1 LDGLYKSSILYG
13 LSLVMTVVIQ
23 TLQEQL
29 DLYHAIFVMQI
40 IFSLDFVYAYGQRR
54 FIRSS
59 GRDFRMKIFI
69 TIQTFSTVVFT
80 VWLLYVWI
88 KDSNFGSQPQ
98 CNHLVKYVLL
108 FADVKVTMTWLR
120 VLFIIYL
127 VINACTLLFRFGVI
141 LSVYMEN
148 LRNDLHDKVRNVVT
162 GPGAERVEQPEQ
174 ENVRQE
180 TNPERRVRAYVNLS
194 VVSAVYGVATL
205 ELIVRTILVVKESM
219 LTETPGQAQSSEH
232 SAWRRRVGFW
242 ANHRHSLDFRE
253 CH

>member
-1 LDGLYKSSILYG
+1 
-13 LSLVMTVVIQ
+13 
-23 TLQEQL
+23 
-29 DLYHAIFVMQI
+29 
-40 IFSLDFVYAYGQRR
+40 
-54 FIRSS
+54 
-59 GRDFRMKIFI
+59 MKIFI

-180 TNPERRVRAYVNLS
+180 ANPERRVRTYVNLS
-194 VVSAVYGVATL
+194 VVYVPRTKSPASFSNFLLIRSAVYGVATL

>member
-1 LDGLYKSSILYG
+1 
-13 LSLVMTVVIQ
+13 
-23 TLQEQL
+23 
-29 DLYHAIFVMQI
+29 
-40 IFSLDFVYAYGQRR
+40 
-54 FIRSS
+54 
-59 GRDFRMKIFI
+59 MKIFI

-148 LRNDLHDKVRNVVT
+148 LRNDFHDKVRNVVAR
-162 GPGAERVEQPEQ
+162 PGAERVEQPEQ

-180 TNPERRVRAYVNLS
+180 TNPERRVRTYVNLS
-194 VVSAVYGVATL
+194 VVYVP
-205 ELIVRTILVVKESM
+205 RTKSPASFSNFSLSDRRCM
-219 LTETPGQAQSSEH
+219 ASRRSS
-232 SAWRRRVGFW
+232 
-242 ANHRHSLDFRE
+242 
-253 CH
+253 

>member
-1 LDGLYKSSILYG
+1 
-13 LSLVMTVVIQ
+13 
-23 TLQEQL
+23 
-29 DLYHAIFVMQI
+29 
-40 IFSLDFVYAYGQRR
+40 
-54 FIRSS
+54 
-59 GRDFRMKIFI
+59 MKTFI

-148 LRNDLHDKVRNVVT
+148 LHNDFHDKVRNVVT
-162 GPGAERVEQPEQ
+162 RPGAERVEQPEQ
-174 ENVRQE
+174 ENVRQA
-180 TNPERRVRAYVNLS
+180 TNPGSLRTYVNFS
-194 VVSAVYGVATL
+194 VVYVP
-205 ELIVRTILVVKESM
+205 RTKSPASFSNFCLSDRRCMVSRR
-219 LTETPGQAQSSEH
+219 SS
-232 SAWRRRVGFW
+232 
-242 ANHRHSLDFRE
+242 
-253 CH
+253 